1 MKWKDRFRFVRQN
14 MKKNRSRV
22 FMTVLATAIGCSFLI
37 VLASVGFGLQ
47 KSVVADITEGR
58 LLTQIMVHGVK
69 ESEKSFRQIGDNEI
83 GFMESQDHVKAVTRR
98 YGVQQ
103 SAEFRIGELQ
113 GLGQAVVVDM
123 PSEAKAGFELAE
135 GRMPQQDFEIIIG
148 FNFAESMLTP
158 EERKQMEEQRQDNAD
173 AEEPAAGKGEKTVSD
188 KAKSL
193 IGKTMNVQVV
203 QRFGEETKSFAVPV
217 TIVGIG
223 KAPSRE
229 WLQDRYV
236 YIHEQVMKQIESF
249 TQTAYGAMTSKNP
262 EDPAPESLGQP
273 RIYNEVY
280 VYADRAENVKSIVE
294 RLKTANYATYS
305 IVDQLDQVNAVFL
318 IMKIGLILVG
328 TIAVLIASIGIYNT
342 MTMAVTE
349 RTPDIGVMKAIG
361 AHPRTI
367 KSVFLIESAYIGIM
381 GAAIGTAVA
390 YAVSFAVNLA
400 LPQIV
405 RGLLDSNPPE
415 GLRFSDIPPALTLIC
430 VAISLLVAILSG
442 VRPAVRATRVDVLK
456 ALRRDI

>member
-1 MKWKDRFRFVRQN
+1 
-14 MKKNRSRV
+14 
-22 FMTVLATAIGCSFLI
+22 MTVLATAIGCSFLI

-47 KSVVADITEGR
+47 KSVVEDITKGR
-58 LLTQIMVHGVK
+58 LLTQVMVHGVK
-69 ESEKSFRQIGDNEI
+69 ESDKSFRQIGDNEI

-98 YGVQQ
+98 YRVQQ
-103 SAEFRIGELQ
+103 MADFRIGELQ
-113 GLGQAVVVDM
+113 GRGVPVVVDM
-123 PSEAKAGFELAE
+123 PSEAKAGFELVE
-135 GRMPQQDFEIIIG
+135 GRMPQQDFEIVVG
-148 FNFAESMLTP
+148 FHFAESILSP
-158 EERKQMEEQRQDNAD
+158 EEKKQIEEQQKESGES
-173 AEEPAAGKGEKTVSD
+173 EEPPVVKSENAVSD

-193 IGKTMNVQVV
+193 IGKTMDIQVK
-203 QRFGEETKSFAVPV
+203 QRFGTETNNVSIPV

-229 WLQDRYV
+229 WNKDFNV
-236 YIHEQVMKQIESF
+236 YIHEAVMKRIESF
-249 TQTAYGAMTSKNP
+249 TQTAYGAVSPPPNS
-262 EDPAPESLGQP
+262 EEPAAAPPGQP

-280 VYADRAENVKSIVE
+280 VYADKVENVKSIVE
-294 RLKTANYATYS
+294 RLKAGNYATYS

-400 LPQIV
+400 LPQVV
-405 RGLLDSNPPE
+405 RGLLDSKPPE

-430 VAISLLVAILSG
+430 VGISLLVAILSG